1 MIVAD
6 RRAIVTPWEHLRLPH
21 EVDGSAGAFRAP
33 LSTYILGMDND
44 YEDIQ
49 AWLALHKS
57 PATQRAYRKEA
68 ERLILWAIVA
78 RGKALSSLTTKD
90 ATTIGHFCTDP
101 RRASAGL
108 DPRGHTRRRTG
119 ARLSTTSRRARSPM
133 R

>member
-90 ATTIGHFCTDP
+90 VRFPRQTGHPFHGKLDTDSTAIWTAIP
-101 RRASAGL
+101 AQT
-108 DPRGHTRRRTG
+108 GH
-119 ARLSTTSRRARSPM
+119 
-133 R
+133 